1 MKRCL
6 EICSI
11 ASEFPGSFVKN
22 MQALIERAEKKQIK
36 IEFVFPPEAQEHLW
50 CKQLSQKTNVY
61 FVTASKA
68 ALNPKTYRQLGKIL
82 RNGNYDIVHCHYESY
97 DIPTKILKSFYKFT
111 FRLICHLHCN
121 PVACL
126 EIYSPLKQLYYKIM
140 YKFFTVGN
148 ELIAINKNDADIIT
162 KFAKKATVYT
172 ILNGIDI
179 NDLKQKQPVN
189 YSCTFMMHGWEFYRK
204 GVDLVIE
211 ACKILHEKG
220 YTFKTVING
229 NENTKKL
236 IDEYLNGTCYDFL
249 KFQEPQYD
257 RNNFFN
263 LSPVFI
269 MASRSETFNYG
280 IAEASYLGKHIITS
294 DIHGVS
300 WCFCL
305 PNVHIFENENVEG
318 LANLMEDYLVNSKNW
333 SFDKEQVA
341 QHIVDHYSD
350 TAWSKALIELY
361 SRN

>member
-22 MQALIERAEKKQIK
+22 MQALIERAEKEQIK
-36 IEFVFPPEAQEHLW
+36 IEFVFPPQAQEHLW
-50 CKQLSQKTNVY
+50 CKQLSQKTKVH
-61 FVTASKA
+61 FVEASKA
-68 ALNPKTYRQLGKIL
+68 ALNPKTYAQLGKIL
-82 RNGNYDIVHCHYESY
+82 RKGNYDIVHCHYESY
-97 DIPTKILKSFYKFT
+97 DIPTKVLKSFYHLR

-126 EIYSPLKQLYYKIM
+126 EIYSPLKQIYYKIM
-140 YKFFTVGN
+140 YKYFTVGN
-148 ELIAINKNDADIIT
+148 ELIAINKNDADVIA
-162 KFAKKATVYT
+162 KFAKKATVHT

-179 NDLKQKQPVN
+179 NDLKQKELAN
-189 YSCTFMMHGWEFYRK
+189 FSCTFMMHGWEFYRK

-211 ACKILHEKG
+211 ACKFLHEKG

-236 IDEYLNGTCYDFL
+236 IDEYLNGVLYDFL
-249 KFQEPQYD
+249 EFQEPQYN
-257 RNNFFN
+257 RNDFFD

-300 WCFCL
+300 WSFCL
-305 PNVHIFENENVEG
+305 PNVHTFKSESVQE
-318 LANLMEDYLVNSKNW
+318 LANLMEEYLLKGNEW
-333 SFDKEQVA
+333 EFDKQAVSNYIA
-341 QHIVDHYSD
+341 DRYSD
-350 TAWSKALIELY
+350 SAWSKALIELY
-361 SRN
+361 NE